1 MAKIKSDKTEK
12 ASGFPLWSNMRLQ
25 IIVLVILSFILYG
38 KALKFGFN
46 YLDDSILV
54 IDKYKFNSDY
64 HNIPKAF
71 NQHIFKVDDQ
81 VDKWS
86 HDYYRPLMTL
96 SFMVDAHIAG

>member
-1 MAKIKSDKTEK
+1 MAKTKQDKAAKT
-12 ASGFPLWSNMRLQ
+12 SGFPLWNNMRLQ
-25 IIVLVILSFILYG
+25 IVVLVILSFILYG

-71 NQHIFKVDDQ
+71 NQHIFKVDEQ
-81 VDKWS
+81 VDK
-86 HDYYRPLMTL
+86 
-96 SFMVDAHIAG
+96 